1 MSRAISFCF
10 FLAAMMGAGPSWS
23 AEELKMAAV
32 PSDTERYADVEVLN
46 KYQAL
51 AKYLSSQLNAPV
63 NFTPVAN
70 PFIAAKR
77 ASRGEYDMIIA
88 PAHTI
93 ASVLKAGFNPVGKE
107 GGGVEAVFVV
117 GPDAKLDSILG
128 AGGTK
133 LGLPPFESIQA
144 GLARGELNL
153 KSVEPK
159 KHFKEVRYFRSQEA
173 QLFALEIKSMDIVA
187 VDSALA
193 AKWLKSHQGKIV
205 QRSAGV
211 PKMAFAV
218 NTKRMTPEQEKKIE
232 SALLKYGEVEANAR
246 KKMVFSPTK
255 REEFAAV
262 ASMLNTTPKE
272 LAGAQVIEAKQASD
286 LIAKGV
292 TVVDARNEAEYLDGR
307 VKGAVLI
314 PYHEVSAKEIGFDA
328 VDDKFDLAK
337 LPQDKNAAILLYCD
351 GTPCWK
357 SYKASIL
364 AIRGGYKNIFWF
376 RGGFPEWKEAGYPVE
391 SGKPK

>member
-1 MSRAISFCF
+1 MSRAISFCL
-10 FLAAMMGAGPSWS
+10 FLAAVLGAGPSWC
-23 AEELKMAAV
+23 AEELKLAAV
-32 PSDTERYADVEVLN
+32 PSDSERYADVEVLN

-51 AKYLSSQLNAPV
+51 AKYLGAQLNAPV

-70 PFIAAKR
+70 PFVAAKR

-93 ASVLKAGFNPVGKE
+93 ASVLKAGFSPVGKE
-107 GGGVEAVFVV
+107 GGGVEAVFVA
-117 GPDAKLDSILG
+117 GPNARWDSLQG
-128 AGGTK
+128 AAGTK

-144 GLARGELNL
+144 GLARGELNS
-153 KSVEPK
+153 KSVETK
-159 KHFKEVRYFRSQEA
+159 KHFKEVHYFRSQEA
-173 QLFALEIKSMDIVA
+173 QLFALEINSMDIVA

-193 AKWLKSHQGKIV
+193 EKWLKSHPGKIV

-218 NTKRMTPEQEKKIE
+218 NTKRMSPEQEKKIE
-232 SALLKYGEVEANAR
+232 NALLKYGETETSTR
-246 KKMVFSPTK
+246 KKMVFSSTK

-272 LAGAQVIEAKQASD
+272 LAGAKVIEAKQASD

-292 TVVDARNEAEYLDGR
+292 AVIDARNDADYLDGHI
-307 VKGAVLI
+307 KGALLV
-314 PYHEVSAKEIGFDA
+314 PYHEVSAKEIGFDGA
-328 VDDKFDLAK
+328 EDKFDLAK
-337 LPQDKNAAILLYCD
+337 LPQDKNAAMLLYCD

-357 SYKASIL
+357 SYKAAVL
-364 AIRGGYKNIFWF
+364 AIRNGYKNIYWF
-376 RGGFPEWKEAGYPVE
+376 RGGFPEWKDAAYPVE
-391 SGKPK
+391 SGKTK